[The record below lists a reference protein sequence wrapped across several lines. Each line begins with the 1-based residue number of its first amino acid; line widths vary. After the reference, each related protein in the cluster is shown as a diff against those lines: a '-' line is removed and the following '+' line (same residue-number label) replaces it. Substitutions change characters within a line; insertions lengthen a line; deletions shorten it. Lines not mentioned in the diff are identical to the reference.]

1 MSRFTTT
8 SSQKSSTEE
17 EFSSPGSQ
25 PVKKFEVESSTNLI
39 MEPEQESKNIE
50 NTVSSNVYS
59 APVKDDAP
67 KNTDT
72 SSNEK
77 VDTKPLP
84 VPSVSILEEWDDIDD
99 LNVNI
104 LRGLYSYG
112 FEKPSQIQ
120 KKTIPWIAVGRDVI
134 GQARSGT
141 GKTGAFCVGTLSRI
155 DFDLNATQ
163 AIIMAPTHE
172 LARQHE
178 DVCKSI
184 GNYCKVRTHLLI
196 GGTSIESDR
205 NALTGEEKPQV
216 IFACPGRLHDMLRRG
231 YLDAKSIKIMCLD
244 EADELL
250 SSCFKDQLYHII
262 QFMRSDMQIAI
273 FSATMPEEVKEL
285 TSRFMRQPHTVY
297 MEKENLTVD
306 AISQFYISLESDQQK
321 FDVIKD
327 IFSGVT
333 ISQTIIYCNSVKRVQ
348 DLTDALKQDGFPVS
362 CIHSN
367 FSEEQR
373 KEIIKEFAM
382 GKSRVLVSSDI
393 TARGIDVPQVNIV
406 INFDLC
412 KCKHKYLHRI
422 GRSGRWGRKGVA
434 INFITRRDQSTVKE
448 IQDYYGIEIQPFPTD
463 FVNEMKRLT

>member
-39 MEPEQESKNIE
+39 MEPEQESRNIE

-196 GGTSIESDR
+196 GGHLLKAI
-205 NALTGEEKPQV
+205 G
-216 IFACPGRLHDMLRRG
+216 ML
-231 YLDAKSIKIMCLD
+231 
-244 EADELL
+244 
-250 SSCFKDQLYHII
+250 
-262 QFMRSDMQIAI
+262 
-273 FSATMPEEVKEL
+273 
-285 TSRFMRQPHTVY
+285 
-297 MEKENLTVD
+297 
-306 AISQFYISLESDQQK
+306 
-321 FDVIKD
+321 
-327 IFSGVT
+327 
-333 ISQTIIYCNSVKRVQ
+333 
-348 DLTDALKQDGFPVS
+348 
-362 CIHSN
+362 
-367 FSEEQR
+367 
-373 KEIIKEFAM
+373 
-382 GKSRVLVSSDI
+382 
-393 TARGIDVPQVNIV
+393 
-406 INFDLC
+406 
-412 KCKHKYLHRI
+412 
-422 GRSGRWGRKGVA
+422 
-434 INFITRRDQSTVKE
+434 
-448 IQDYYGIEIQPFPTD
+448 
-463 FVNEMKRLT
+463 

>member
-1 MSRFTTT
+1 MSFNDLIVEIPNVISKELCDEIIERFEADDNKYQGVTGGGEDLNT
-8 SSQKSSTEE
+8 KLSTDLHI
-17 EFSSPGSQ
+17 
-25 PVKKFEVESSTNLI
+25 ST
-39 MEPEQESKNIE
+39 
-50 NTVSSNVYS
+50 
-59 APVKDDAP
+59 
-67 KNTDT
+67 
-72 SSNEK
+72 
-77 VDTKPLP
+77 
-84 VPSVSILEEWDDIDD
+84 LEEWDDIDD
-99 LNVNI
+99 LNVNV

-141 GKTGAFCVGTLSRI
+141 GKTGAFCVGTLSRV
-155 DFDLNATQ
+155 DFDENATQ
-163 AIIMAPTHE
+163 AIVMAPTHE

-184 GNYCKVRTHLLI
+184 GTYCNVRTHLLI
-196 GGTSIESDR
+196 GGTSIESDKD
-205 NALTGEEKPQV
+205 ALTGEKKPHI

-231 YLDAKSIKIMCLD
+231 YLDPKNIKIMCLD

-262 QFMRSDMQIAI
+262 QFMGSSMQIAI
-273 FSATMPEEVKEL
+273 FSATMPEEVKQL

-297 MEKENLTVD
+297 MEKENLTVE
-306 AISQFYISLESDQQK
+306 AISQFYIALDSDQQK
-321 FDVIKD
+321 FDVVKD
-327 IFSGVT
+327 IFGGVT

-367 FSEEQR
+367 FSEEER
-373 KEIIKEFAM
+373 KEIIRQFAM

-422 GRSGRWGRKGVA
+422 GRSGRWGRNGVA
-434 INFITRRDQSTVKE
+434 INFITRRDQSIVKE
-448 IQDYYGIEIQPFPTD
+448 IQDHYGIEIQPFPTD
-463 FVNEMKRLT
+463 YVNEMKRLT